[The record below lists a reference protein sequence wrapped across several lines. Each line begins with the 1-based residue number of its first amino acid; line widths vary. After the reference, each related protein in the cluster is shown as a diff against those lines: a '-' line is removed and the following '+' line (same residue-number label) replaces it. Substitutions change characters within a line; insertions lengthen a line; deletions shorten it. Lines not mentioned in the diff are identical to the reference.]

1 MNSESQGSI
10 KQQHLPKRISIAIF
24 LLMIVAFTAWAVQG
38 VDAQAV
44 TPEASAYEWALVSD
58 GFDNPIY
65 VTSAYDGSGRLFVV
79 EQTGM
84 VWIVDADGN
93 QLDEPFL
100 DVSAQLPPAVFRG
113 GYSEQGLLGL
123 AFHPNF
129 EETGRFFISY
139 TDVNGDS
146 VISRMNISPDDPN
159 RADETNEFVILTV
172 DQPFENHNS
181 GHIAFGI
188 DGYLYISLGDGGDQ
202 GDPFGNAQNPASLL
216 GKVLRLDV
224 DGGEPYAIPDD
235 NPFVG
240 NSAFAPEVWQLGLR
254 NPWRFS
260 FDRAQG
266 DFYMADVGEWQ
277 FEEINYLPA
286 GIGGANFGWEFF
298 EANLK
303 RDGEP
308 PSGLTAPILEYDH
321 SLGCSV
327 TGGVVYRG
335 RALPEIQ
342 GYYFYG
348 DYCLGNLW
356 IARRG
361 DNGTWQATLWM
372 NTLRQISSFGE
383 DEAGEIYLV
392 DYKGELLRLEVVNP

>member
-1 MNSESQGSI
+1 
-10 KQQHLPKRISIAIF
+10 
-24 LLMIVAFTAWAVQG
+24 MIVAMTAWAVQG
-38 VDAQAV
+38 VDAQS
-44 TPEASAYEWALVSD
+44 SAPDATAYAWALVSD

-65 VTSAYDGSGRLFVV
+65 VTPAFDGSGRLFVV

-84 VWIVDADGN
+84 IWIVDAEGN

-123 AFHPNF
+123 AFHPDY
-129 EETGRFFISY
+129 EENGQFFISY
-139 TDVNGDS
+139 TDVDGDS
-146 VISRMNISPDDPN
+146 VISRMSVSSDDPN
-159 RADETNEFVILTV
+159 RADETSETVILTV
-172 DQPFENHNS
+172 EQPFENHNS
-181 GHIAFGI
+181 GHILFGT
-188 DGYLYISLGDGGDQ
+188 DGFLYISLGDGGDQ
-202 GDPFGNAQNPASLL
+202 GDPFGNAQNPQSLL
-216 GKVLRLDV
+216 GKMLRIDI
-224 DGGEPYAIPDD
+224 DNASPYAIPAD
-235 NPFVG
+235 NPFVN
-240 NSAFAPEVWQLGLR
+240 NSAFAPEIWQMGVR

-286 GIGGANFGWEFF
+286 GVSGANFGWEYF
-298 EANLK
+298 EGSLK

-308 PSGLTAPILEYDH
+308 PEGLTPPILEYDH
-321 SLGCSV
+321 ALGCSV
-327 TGGVVYRG
+327 TGGLVYRG
-335 RALPEIQ
+335 QELPELQ

-356 IARRG
+356 IAQR
-361 DNGTWQATLWM
+361 DDSGTWQTTLWM

-392 DYKGELLRLEVVNP
+392 DYKGELLRLVAVAP